1 MGRPNRL
8 LSPRGRP
15 NALNKATAAQTDT
28 ESEAAAPAAGDSNE
42 SEQND
47 NDSAQNDNE
56 ATGGAAESST
66 PQPTGLNRL
75 KNRPKIQIQST
86 AAPKTKAPVVNVI
99 NRKVN
104 PLISRRKLG
113 GSSTTQG
120 RKEKKTD
127 Q

>member
-28 ESEAAAPAAGDSNE
+28 ESEAAAPAASDSNE
-42 SEQND
+42 SE
-47 NDSAQNDNE
+47 QNDNE